1 MIKQLVRK
9 ILGTPRK
16 IRWQLFFSNVEID
29 SSAQVVLSQ
38 IRGMNKQS
46 TLKIGSQSLCN
57 AIISFDRPEAEVVI
71 GDRTFIGKST
81 LVSATGITIGNDV
94 LISWGATIVDHDS
107 HHIEFEFRNDDVVE
121 WGKGR
126 KDWTHVAMGN
136 VTVGDKVWIGFNVII
151 LKGVTIG
158 EGAVIAAG
166 SIVTKDVPA
175 WSVAAG
181 VPAKVVKTLKPGE

>member
-1 MIKQLVRK
+1 MPMIKQLVRK

-29 SSAQVVLSQ
+29 SSAQVVVSQ

-94 LISWGATIVDHDS
+94 LISWGATIVDRDS
-107 HHIEFEFRNDDVVE
+107 VSY
-121 WGKGR
+121 
-126 KDWTHVAMGN
+126 THL
-136 VTVGDKVWIGFNVII
+136 T
-151 LKGVTIG
+151 LPTIY
-158 EGAVIAAG
+158 
-166 SIVTKDVPA
+166 
-175 WSVAAG
+175 SV
-181 VPAKVVKTLKPGE
+181 